1 MKGGN
6 DNDIWRE
13 NQASQNS
20 KEADPEA
27 ACRKKLMQSIIQ
39 LVTGKKISVSQIW
52 TLLNFYAVF
61 WK

>member
-1 MKGGN
+1 MTFGEK
-6 DNDIWRE
+6 IK
-13 NQASQNS
+13 QART
-20 KEADPEA
+20 A
-27 ACRKKLMQSIIQ
+27 KKLPRNNLQKKSMQSTIQ